1 MCEGRRKWVLE
12 RWTRILIGGFSRAPG
27 VGPTFRTE
35 TVISDATPLSHF
47 CSFDFCGKLG
57 FSPVRTGCKL
67 PCSRRAA
74 QVSSRTSSRKVGVK
88 DQELAPTS
96 KMYIVTNNTHST
108 GVCTG
113 LWGPLFQRLSSR
125 SFWKNESSE

>member
-1 MCEGRRKWVLE
+1 MGAGEMEQNINW
-12 RWTRILIGGFSRAPG
+12 WFSPAPG

-47 CSFDFCGKLG
+47 CSFDFCGKLVSLRSG
-57 FSPVRTGCKL
+57 PAANFPVHAEQ
-67 PCSRRAA
+67 P
-74 QVSSRTSSRKVGVK
+74 VSSRTSSRKVGVK

-96 KMYIVTNNTHST
+96 KMYIVINNMHST

-113 LWGPLFQRLSSR
+113 LWGPLFQRLSSK
-125 SFWKNESSE
+125 SFWKHEVSE